1 MVVLC
6 VEFFAKV
13 QNQMFLMQSTYKLC
27 FRDDCI
33 KKMTIRFLYQ
43 LLRMADRSVTY
54 FLFGP
59 LSGLS

>member
-33 KKMTIRFLYQ
+33 KKTP
-43 LLRMADRSVTY
+43 V
-54 FLFGP
+54 
-59 LSGLS
+59 LSWSFKRLMQRLT